1 MLLRSMLSRCSVLFE
16 RHELSSVVADS
27 SAIALIV
34 AFALFLFT
42 MYSIVPFAL
51 VLGGSAL
58 LNINLLTSDAYA
70 ILAAEFLFHSS
81 VRRSYPPFCHC
92 FIIS

>member
-1 MLLRSMLSRCSVLFE
+1 MATI
-16 RHELSSVVADS
+16 VADWTV
-27 SAIALIV
+27 IALII

-51 VLGGSAL
+51 IYGGSAL

-70 ILAAEFLFHSS
+70 ILAAEFFFNAS
-81 VRRSYPPFCHC
+81 VRSRSVLCLFYF
-92 FIIS
+92 FIFI